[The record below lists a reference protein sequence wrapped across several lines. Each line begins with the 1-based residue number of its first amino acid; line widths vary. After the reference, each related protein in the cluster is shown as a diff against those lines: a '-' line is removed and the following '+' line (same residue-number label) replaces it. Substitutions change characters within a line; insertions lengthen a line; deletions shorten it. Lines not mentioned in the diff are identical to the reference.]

1 MATTELRR
9 DTGLFAGYG
18 RLGVALGAFLAVT
31 YVACSIWDGLFPSQA
46 MRSVW
51 EDQLPWFTWW
61 SWGSFFLGLVESF
74 AYGFWFA
81 LVLPAVRWALHATQ
95 LTRERELTAR

>member
-1 MATTELRR
+1 MATTEVRR
-9 DTGLFAGYG
+9 DAGLFTGCG

-31 YVACSIWDGLFPSQA
+31 YLACSIWDGVFSSWA
-46 MRSVW
+46 MHGAW
-51 EDQLPWFTWW
+51 EDLLPGFTWW

-81 LVLPAVRWALHATQ
+81 LILPAVRWALHTTS
-95 LTRERELTAR
+95 LTRERELTAK